1 LFLSS
6 AVVFQIGLALVTF
19 EQVRPLTIQLSDLLF
34 FFSLLLLLIN
44 RKFRFLRTMRSG
56 VPVGGVL
63 ILFGALLALLDASS
77 INNATGPLARL
88 FVLFGLFAPL
98 AVIHSKNIRANLL
111 FLLGG
116 ISANCA
122 IALIQAWVFPE
133 IVDMLSINPVRETD
147 FGSSIG
153 RFQGLSSHPNVL
165 GLSAALAVLIGV
177 GLFVYQKKG
186 DVRWGIGLQVSVCAL
201 GGILSGSRTVLASLV
216 PGLLVLALLQR
227 RNRGAILRAL
237 AALVVIGVA
246 VTYVGSEG
254 ISLYA
259 ERLDSSGQDYSP
271 DYGRVMTAALA
282 LVEISQKPILGWG
295 TDHFGE
301 AGTMLIPETAEV
313 GAAHNTFLQYWYGL
327 GLLGGIGFLL
337 LFLMPLR
344 QMLRS
349 LKDRPSTDSADAVR
363 LGLACYVLLFVVLN
377 VQPIL
382 YNRFVYIPMFV
393 IAGFAVHALDPVKAR
408 EAARGP
414 LGHLPAASVQATS

>member
-1 LFLSS
+1 
-6 AVVFQIGLALVTF
+6 
-19 EQVRPLTIQLSDLLF
+19 
-34 FFSLLLLLIN
+34 
-44 RKFRFLRTMRSG
+44 MRSG

>member
-1 LFLSS
+1 
-6 AVVFQIGLALVTF
+6 
-19 EQVRPLTIQLSDLLF
+19 
-34 FFSLLLLLIN
+34 
-44 RKFRFLRTMRSG
+44 
-56 VPVGGVL
+56 
-63 ILFGALLALLDASS
+63 
-77 INNATGPLARL
+77 
-88 FVLFGLFAPL
+88 
-98 AVIHSKNIRANLL
+98 
-111 FLLGG
+111 
-116 ISANCA
+116 
-122 IALIQAWVFPE
+122 
-133 IVDMLSINPVRETD
+133 
-147 FGSSIG
+147 
-153 RFQGLSSHPNVL
+153 
-165 GLSAALAVLIGV
+165 
-177 GLFVYQKKG
+177 
-186 DVRWGIGLQVSVCAL
+186 
-201 GGILSGSRTVLASLV
+201 
-216 PGLLVLALLQR
+216 
-227 RNRGAILRAL
+227 
-237 AALVVIGVA
+237 
-246 VTYVGSEG
+246 
-254 ISLYA
+254 
-259 ERLDSSGQDYSP
+259 
-271 DYGRVMTAALA
+271 MTAALA

-393 IAGFAVHALDPVKAR
+393 IAGFAVQALDPVKAR

>member
-1 LFLSS
+1 
-6 AVVFQIGLALVTF
+6 
-19 EQVRPLTIQLSDLLF
+19 
-34 FFSLLLLLIN
+34 
-44 RKFRFLRTMRSG
+44 MRSG

-122 IALIQAWVFPE
+122 VALIQAWVFPE
-133 IVDMLSINPVRETD
+133 IVDMLSINPARETD
-147 FGSSIG
+147 FGSSSG

-186 DVRWGIGLQVSVCAL
+186 DVRWGIGLQMSVCAL
-201 GGILSGSRTVLASLV
+201 GGILSGSRTLLASLI

-237 AALVVIGVA
+237 AALVVIGVT

-414 LGHLPAASVQATS
+414 LGHLPAPNTQATS

>member
-1 LFLSS
+1 MLTANSKSRGESWGTERQSLLFLSS
-6 AVVFQIGLALVTF
+6 AFVFRIGLVLVTF

-34 FFSLLLLLIN
+34 FISLLLLLIN

-56 VPVGGVL
+56 VPAGGVL
-63 ILFGALLALLDASS
+63 ILSGALLALLGASS

-98 AVIHSKNIRANLL
+98 AVIHSKNLRANLL

-116 ISANCA
+116 RSANCA

-282 LVEISQKPILGWG
+282 LVEISQKP
-295 TDHFGE
+295 
-301 AGTMLIPETAEV
+301 
-313 GAAHNTFLQYWYGL
+313 
-327 GLLGGIGFLL
+327 
-337 LFLMPLR
+337 
-344 QMLRS
+344 
-349 LKDRPSTDSADAVR
+349 
-363 LGLACYVLLFVVLN
+363 
-377 VQPIL
+377 
-382 YNRFVYIPMFV
+382 
-393 IAGFAVHALDPVKAR
+393 
-408 EAARGP
+408 
-414 LGHLPAASVQATS
+414 